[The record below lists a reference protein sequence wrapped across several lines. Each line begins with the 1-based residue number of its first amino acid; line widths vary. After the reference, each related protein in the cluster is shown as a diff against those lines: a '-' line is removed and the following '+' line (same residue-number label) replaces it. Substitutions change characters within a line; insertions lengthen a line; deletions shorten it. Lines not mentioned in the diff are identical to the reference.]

1 MIGARAANRAISDLG
16 RRIGMAQSVHDCSR
30 RPADACSVT
39 TLYGGRVKL
48 EFAGGHNFERV
59 LAYEARS

>member
-1 MIGARAANRAISDLG
+1 
-16 RRIGMAQSVHDCSR
+16 MAQSVHDCSR